1 MLRRWMRVAA
11 AVYALAVASPVGCT
25 YTEKW
30 PLLDASGPDASAH
43 DSAVR
48 DAAVSDATLPNAAI
62 LDARDPDFPI
72 LDAPVQDAGLNDSS
86 VPDLPAREAPGAEVP
101 RPDPM
106 VAAFGCPD
114 EEQLVA
120 CYTFEESADGV
131 IHDGSGFKHHGT
143 TNAMR
148 VRGGGRQ
155 GDGLRFSDGMQIG
168 TVADRSW
175 LRLAGDEATVE
186 AWVRP
191 SSYPAEMILDHVVAK
206 ASATPGL
213 GWAFGMG
220 QGRFGGYAGGMGNL
234 QGNVPLNVWSHIAA
248 VWTPAGMLL
257 YQNGRLLGM
266 FERLTLRP
274 GNEPLTIGN
283 RHPSV
288 ATNSPPFHA
297 YFGDVDVIRVFNRA
311 RTAEE
316 ICADAARSWN
326 GSTCSEA
333 PVIP

>member
-1 MLRRWMRVAA
+1 MPR
-11 AVYALAVASPVGCT
+11 PT
-25 YTEKW
+25 
-30 PLLDASGPDASAH
+30 
-43 DSAVR
+43 DSAVP
-48 DAAVSDATLPNAAI
+48 DAAVTDAAVPDAAI
-62 LDARDPDFPI
+62 LDARDHDFPI
-72 LDAPVQDAGLNDSS
+72 LDAPVQDAGLNDRS

-120 CYTFEESADGV
+120 CYTFEEGADGV

-143 TNAMR
+143 TNATR
-148 VRGGGRQ
+148 VRGAADKATACVSATACSLAQWRTAPGSGSPAMRQ
-155 GDGLRFSDGMQIG
+155 PLKPGSD
-168 TVADRSW
+168 RP
-175 LRLAGDEATVE
+175 ATR
-186 AWVRP
+186 WD
-191 SSYPAEMILDHVVAK
+191 MILDHVVAK
-206 ASATPGL
+206 ASATHGL

-220 QGRFGGYAGGMGNL
+220 QGRFGGYAAGTGHL

-257 YQNGRLLGM
+257 YQNGRLLEL
-266 FERLTLRP
+266 FKRLTLQP
-274 GNEPLTIGN
+274 GNEPLSIGN

-297 YFGDVDVIRVFNRA
+297 YYGDVDVIRVFNRS

-333 PVIP
+333 PIIP